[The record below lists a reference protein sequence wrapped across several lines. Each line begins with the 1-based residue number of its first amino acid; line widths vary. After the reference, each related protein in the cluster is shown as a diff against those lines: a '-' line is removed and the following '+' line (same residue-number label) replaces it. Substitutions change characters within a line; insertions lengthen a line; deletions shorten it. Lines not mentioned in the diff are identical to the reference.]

1 MHVETAGS
9 LFDMHRSRKFSRGG
23 VTFRPGWVQLHI
35 SGVVINLSKWVDHGT
50 DSYFWYIQRPEQD
63 LTILINLSPQILGLL
78 RLYFPL
84 TPRKNDGWV
93 GNCFGSVRSSFLTLL
108 SALYVCFFTGIELG
122 IPCCT
127 SLLTYKYCVCL
138 SVCLSVDSALFGK
151 HFCTRRK
158 NYKLLILYPGSV
170 LSHSSP
176 ILKHIDQTT
185 RIAL

>member
-9 LFDMHRSRKFSRGG
+9 LFDMRRSRKFSRGG
-23 VTFRPGWVQLHI
+23 GVTFRPGWAQLHT

-84 TPRKNDGWV
+84 NREKNDGSA
-93 GNCFGSVRSSFLTLL
+93 GNCFGSVRSSFVTLL
-108 SALYVCFFTGIELG
+108 SALCAFSQGSNLG
-122 IPCCT
+122 FHVAR
-127 SLLTYKYCVCL
+127 KYCVCL
-138 SVCLSVDSALFGK
+138 FVCLSVDSALFGK
-151 HFCTRRK
+151 HCCTRRK